1 MSSRPVPWT
10 LDANIILRYVLD
22 DNEELTA
29 KAERI
34 WQATEDGAVTAVL
47 DPVTLAEVVFVLAS
61 VYRLPNSTI
70 SEALLPLLEADG
82 VQMHNRKRYLHALR
96 LFGTIVK
103 HFGDACACA
112 TALDETGGLLYSFDR
127 GLPHIAGLRREEDF
141 VNTEQEQHRE

>member
-34 WQATEDGAVTAVL
+34 WQAIEDGAVTAVL
-47 DPVTLAEVVFVLAS
+47 EPVTLAEVVFVLAS
-61 VYRLPNSTI
+61 VYRLPNATI
-70 SEALLPLLEADG
+70 SEAVLPLLQVEG
-82 VQMHNRKRYLHALR
+82 VRMHNRERYLHALR
-96 LFGTIVK
+96 LFGTTVK

-127 GLPHIAGLRREEDF
+127 GMPEIAGLRRAEDF
-141 VNTEQEQHRE
+141 GDMEREQPQE